1 MVKDCAMLVYTPFN
15 GGSVLKQIY
24 RHVNVVEE
32 EVYILID
39 MLVHLI
45 LTLCCFE
52 CELDEPNTKSSSVA
66 LGWK

>member
-1 MVKDCAMLVYTPFN
+1 MLVYTPFN

-39 MLVHLI
+39 MLVLPI
-45 LTLCCFE
+45 SNFVLFC
-52 CELDEPNTKSSSVA
+52 V
-66 LGWK
+66 